1 VVWQTPVGIHQNDE
15 LTEIDGPTEVYPG
28 SLGGVQT
35 PMAIADGT
43 IFTCVM
49 NAPTTYAGPE
59 ETSLGFGVELGSND
73 AELVAIDAATGE
85 IDWTATLPGDSFGGA
100 TVSGDL
106 VFTSSFG
113 GEVLAFDRESGEQ
126 VWSWKGPGGINGW
139 PALADDQLIVPFG
152 TADPPQLVALGLPE
166 D

>member
-1 VVWQTPVGIHQNDE
+1 
-15 LTEIDGPTEVYPG
+15 
-28 SLGGVQT
+28 
-35 PMAIADGT
+35 MAVAEGT

-49 NAPTTYAGPE
+49 NAPTTYGGPE
-59 ETSLGFGVELGSND
+59 ETSLGFGVQLGSND

-85 IDWTATLPGDSFGGA
+85 IDWSAMLPGDSFGGA

-106 VFTSSFG
+106 VFTSSFDG
-113 GEVLAFDRESGEQ
+113 QVLAFDRESGEQ